1 MSQDPFSPIFCID
14 VSADP
19 TSQTNKLKVD
29 AGELMIGL
37 LQKMIASQERQEK
50 LLAEIAHHVSHSQK
64 QRQVELQQWKEAN
77 PQLAKNCRMA
87 AEVLAKVQTQ
97 FLQNITE
104 EVYHNEESLADSDYM
119 LSDFCDRFGP
129 RMAHLNGVLQV
140 LSQLSANQPAPQPA
154 QE

>member
-19 TSQTNKLKVD
+19 SSQSNNIKVG
-29 AGELMIGL
+29 AGELVIGL
-37 LQKMIASQERQEK
+37 LQKMVASQERQEK
-50 LLAEIAHHVSHSQK
+50 LLSEIVHHVSHSQK
-64 QRQVELQQWKEAN
+64 QRQVELQQWKDAN
-77 PQLAKNCRMA
+77 PGLAKNCRVA

-104 EVYHNEESLADSDYM
+104 EVYHNEESLGESDYM

-140 LSQLSANQPAPQPA
+140 LSQLSANNAAPA
-154 QE
+154 QTQE

>member
-1 MSQDPFSPIFCID
+1 
-14 VSADP
+14 
-19 TSQTNKLKVD
+19 
-29 AGELMIGL
+29 
-37 LQKMIASQERQEK
+37 MIA
-50 LLAEIAHHVSHSQK
+50 AH
-64 QRQVELQQWKEAN
+64 RETI